1 MRKRSK
7 SRVRLPSQ
15 ELKKKFKKSK
25 NYRKRRRRY
34 SSSEDST
41 NNRSDTSPSVSGAN
55 QDEKRAKTERFRVVA
70 QEYINKYH
78 LPKELVEYTNKYC
91 NKFNS
96 IHFYMFI

>member
-7 SRVRLPSQ
+7 SRVRLPSE
-15 ELKKKFKKSK
+15 ELEKKDKKGK
-25 NYRKRRRRY
+25 KYRKRRPRY

-41 NNRSDTSPSVSGAN
+41 NNRSYISSSGSGAS
-55 QDEKRAKTERFRVVA
+55 QDEKLAKTERFRVVA

-96 IHFYMFI
+96 IQVSK